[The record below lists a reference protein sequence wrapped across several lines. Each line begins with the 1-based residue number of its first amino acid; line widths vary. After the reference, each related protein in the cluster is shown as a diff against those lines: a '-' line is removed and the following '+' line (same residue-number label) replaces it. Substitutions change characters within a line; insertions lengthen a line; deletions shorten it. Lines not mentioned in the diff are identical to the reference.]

1 MKYHNDEFQSYDI
14 QEHLE
19 LYLKFKKV
27 IMINI
32 KNKKYKEELM
42 KEYEKNEE
50 ELRIEYIEGYK
61 SPKWSEA
68 QMWKHI
74 GKKDYTPTKM
84 AGNSEYF

>member
-1 MKYHNDEFQSYDI
+1 
-14 QEHLE
+14 
-19 LYLKFKKV
+19 
-27 IMINI
+27 
-32 KNKKYKEELM
+32 M

-50 ELRIEYIEGYK
+50 ELRITYIEGYK